1 MNELIL
7 ILIANIVTLD
17 KVGNSIGMKGA
28 RNGCHSCWFVDN
40 QEMIVFVQDFQ
51 IPINGFQGFI
61 TFLRGNINRYLVS
74 DIQKINGILFDAID

>member
-1 MNELIL
+1 MNELIF

-17 KVGNSIGMKGA
+17 KVRNGVGMKGA

-51 IPINGFQGFI
+51 ITINGLQSFI
-61 TFLRGNINRYLVS
+61 TFLRGNINRYLIS
-74 DIQKINGILFDAID
+74 DIQKINGILFNAID